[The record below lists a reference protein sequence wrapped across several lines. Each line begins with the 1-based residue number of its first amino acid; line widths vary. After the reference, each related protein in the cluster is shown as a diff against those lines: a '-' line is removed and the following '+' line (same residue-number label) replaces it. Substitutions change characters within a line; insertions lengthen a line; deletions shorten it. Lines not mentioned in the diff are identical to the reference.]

1 MNVAITKP
9 LPQSAVTPIFLSE
22 ILPLTFQLKHIKENI
37 TCFQIFPKVGRE
49 LGNRLSWRL
58 CQKFPE
64 VIVIWKNNFFYILN
78 KNTQISPN
86 NEQLN
91 KSLIEICDE
100 LKKDINN
107 NCNISSAIYENYSI
121 QWVEKS
127 QITASTLAHLAT
139 RTLKIACPFSSPI
152 AFYQKQVEV
161 RREANFWAEIIELE
175 GQFIPAVAITVKS
188 NFNCTIDLA
197 EFYKNY
203 SDKQNLQQLLV
214 GLKVRDIERNSFAT
228 ITGIVG
234 TVGEHREQLKV
245 NATGKISKQALEE
258 APDEQPLVAV
268 QFGKNKQQFHYAMG
282 ALRPCIT
289 LETAI
294 KLGLEHNKLL
304 NVAKI
309 VPRER
314 KELLI
319 LYKQEAEKVLANYGF
334 GFGKSINSRNY
345 PQLFWQPKFKIS
357 ATKLL
362 FGNNITEF
370 QSNILKGLSRGGVYR
385 RHQNYRNPSDKITIA
400 ALKIGNFLVKNSCL
414 KQVQERLQQYGFTSI
429 IPQENVK
436 SLYLENFTTIEART
450 KVEEKINDLMEKHP
464 DIVLVFLPQE
474 DRNSDDTPNGSLY
487 SLISSCLLR
496 RGIAS
501 QFIYER
507 TLKDVKFHNILNQ
520 IIPGILAKLGNL
532 PFVLAKP
539 LEIADYFIGL
549 DVSRASK
556 KRSNGSMNICASLR
570 LYGKQGEFDGYK
582 IGDALI
588 EGEEI
593 PQVVLQNFL
602 PGAKL
607 KEKTVLIYR
616 DGRFCGDEALHLKEW
631 AKATG
636 SRFILV
642 ECYKSGIPRLYNWE
656 QQVIKAPTKGLG
668 LRLSAREIILV
679 TTEFKSENVGLPLP
693 LRLKIHEAGHQVS
706 IEDLAETTLK
716 LTLLHHGSLRE
727 PRLPIPLFGSD
738 RIAYRRLRGIYPG
751 GLDGN
756 RQFWL

>member
-1 MNVAITKP
+1 
-9 LPQSAVTPIFLSE
+9 
-22 ILPLTFQLKHIKENI
+22 
-37 TCFQIFPKVGRE
+37 
-49 LGNRLSWRL
+49 
-58 CQKFPE
+58 
-64 VIVIWKNNFFYILN
+64 
-78 KNTQISPN
+78 
-86 NEQLN
+86 
-91 KSLIEICDE
+91 
-100 LKKDINN
+100 
-107 NCNISSAIYENYSI
+107 
-121 QWVEKS
+121 
-127 QITASTLAHLAT
+127 
-139 RTLKIACPFSSPI
+139 
-152 AFYQKQVEV
+152 
-161 RREANFWAEIIELE
+161 
-175 GQFIPAVAITVKS
+175 
-188 NFNCTIDLA
+188 
-197 EFYKNY
+197 
-203 SDKQNLQQLLV
+203 
-214 GLKVRDIERNSFAT
+214 
-228 ITGIVG
+228 
-234 TVGEHREQLKV
+234 
-245 NATGKISKQALEE
+245 
-258 APDEQPLVAV
+258 
-268 QFGKNKQQFHYAMG
+268 MG

-289 LETAI
+289 FETAI

-304 NVAKI
+304 NTAKI

-314 KELLI
+314 KEFLI
-319 LYKQEAEKVLANYGF
+319 LYKQEAEKVLTDYGF
-334 GFGKSINSRNY
+334 GLGKSINSRNY
-345 PQLFWQPKFKIS
+345 PQLFWQPKFKLS

-362 FGNNITEF
+362 FGKNITEF

-385 RHQNYRNPSDKITIA
+385 RHKDYSDPSNKITIA
-400 ALKIGNFLVKNSCL
+400 ALKIGNFLVKNYYL
-414 KQVQERLQQYGFTSI
+414 DQVQQRLQQYGFASL

-487 SLISSCLLR
+487 SFISSCLLR

-507 TLKDVKFHNILNQ
+507 TLKDVKFYNILNQ

-539 LEIADYFIGL
+539 LDIADYFIGL
-549 DVSRASK
+549 DVSRTSK
-556 KRSNGSMNICASLR
+556 KRNKGSMNVCASLR

-602 PGAKL
+602 PAAKL
-607 KEKTVLIYR
+607 KGKTVLIYR

-631 AKATG
+631 AKAIG

-656 QQVIKAPTKGLG
+656 EQVIKAPTKGLG

-751 GLDGN
+751 GLDSD